1 VIFNLKSEIEN
12 LKSNDSAERAGA
24 SGSGHQIAASMEQG
38 AGSRKIKATLMRQ
51 KIFSL
56 ALSLRLL
63 ALSSACVLLLAL
75 CSFADAQQ
83 SKLDRIG
90 VIHQGGPYKVVVDG
104 LQHGLRELG
113 YEDGKHIRLEIQ
125 DTKSDV
131 KLVEH
136 AAQLFERERVKLIYA
151 VTTSVATVVK
161 NITSYSP
168 IVFTVGSDPVA
179 SGLVQSF
186 AKPGGRLTGVQY
198 STTDLTGKR
207 LEILKEI
214 IPKLT
219 RVLTVFNA
227 ENPMAKEAA
236 ALAREAAQHLGVQVV
251 ERQVGSVEELRQ
263 RLGSLKTGEV
273 NAFFYTTD
281 AMVTSQA
288 QLVIDL
294 TTSKRLPTMFSEQ
307 SLAVMGGLAS
317 YGQNFHEIGRHSAKF
332 VQKIMA
338 GQHPQDLRVET
349 VDKFELVIN
358 LKTAKQI
365 GLTIPPHV
373 LARADKVIR

>member
-1 VIFNLKSEIEN
+1 MNQKVIGLG
-12 LKSNDSAERAGA
+12 LGA
-24 SGSGHQIAASMEQG
+24 
-38 AGSRKIKATLMRQ
+38 
-51 KIFSL
+51 
-56 ALSLRLL
+56 LL
-63 ALSSACVLLLAL
+63 FAL
-75 CSFADAQQ
+75 CPFADAQQ
-83 SKLDRIG
+83 NKLDYVG
-90 VIHQGGPYKVVVDG
+90 VIHQGGPYKAVVQG
-104 LQHGLRELG
+104 LQDGLRELR
-113 YEDGKHIRLEIQ
+113 YENGKHFRLEIR
-125 DTKSDV
+125 DTKSDT
-131 KLVEH
+131 KLVEE
-136 AAQLFERERVKLIYA
+136 AAKLFERERAKLIYA
-151 VTTSVATVVK
+151 VTTSVATAVK
-161 NITSYSP
+161 NMTSFTP
-168 IVFTVGSDPVA
+168 IVFTVGSDPVV

-236 ALAREAAQHLGVQVV
+236 ALAREAAKHLGVQLV
-251 ERQVGSVEELRQ
+251 ERQVSSVEELRQ
-263 RLGSLKTGEV
+263 RLGSLKAKEV
-273 NAFFYTTD
+273 DAFFYTTD

-294 TTSKRLPTMFSEQ
+294 ATAKRLPTMFSEQ

-332 VQKIMA
+332 VQKIMG
-338 GQHPQDLRVET
+338 GQNPGDLRVET
-349 VDKFELVIN
+349 VDRFELTIN

-365 GLTIPPHV
+365 GLTIPPNV
-373 LARADKVIR
+373 LARADKVIK

>member
-1 VIFNLKSEIEN
+1 MRKRAMNQKVIGLG
-12 LKSNDSAERAGA
+12 LSA
-24 SGSGHQIAASMEQG
+24 
-38 AGSRKIKATLMRQ
+38 
-51 KIFSL
+51 
-56 ALSLRLL
+56 LL
-63 ALSSACVLLLAL
+63 FAL
-75 CSFADAQQ
+75 CPFADAQQ
-83 SKLDRIG
+83 SKVYHVG
-90 VIHQGGPYKVVVDG
+90 VIHQGGPYKAVVDG
-104 LQHGLRELG
+104 LQHGLRDLG
-113 YEDGKHIRLEIQ
+113 YEDGKHIRLEIR
-125 DTKSDV
+125 DTKSDTKV
-131 KLVEH
+131 VEE
-136 AAQLFERERVKLIYA
+136 AAKLFERKRVKLIYA
-151 VTTSVATVVK
+151 VTTSVATAVK
-161 NITSYSP
+161 NIASFTP
-168 IVFTVGSDPVA
+168 IVFTVGSDPVV

-236 ALAREAAQHLGVQVV
+236 ALAREAAQHLGVQLV
-251 ERQVGSVEELRQ
+251 ERQISSVEELRQ
-263 RLGSLKTGEV
+263 RLGSLKAKEV
-273 NAFFYTTD
+273 DAFFYTTD

-294 TTSKRLPTMFSEQ
+294 ATAKRLPTMFSEQ

-332 VQKIMA
+332 VQKIMG
-338 GQHPQDLRVET
+338 GQNPGDLRVEI
-349 VDKFELVIN
+349 VDRFELTIN

-365 GLTIPPHV
+365 GLTIPPNV
-373 LARADKVIR
+373 LARADKVIK